1 MNFPSRIL
9 LFLLAGAAAGLLVV
23 FLTDVT
29 GILRITD
36 QWPPTKTDL
45 SNTTAA
51 AVCFGGFLGALFGVA
66 NNLAS
71 GTRDWV
77 RAVGFGLGI
86 GVAAGFVGITFGM
99 AVFAPLY
106 VEKAR
111 NPLAFLGNVIA
122 RGLGWCFI
130 GALAGTA
137 EGWRKQSV
145 RVGRNGLI
153 GGAIGGLL
161 GGAVFEIAPYLM
173 PGVRAGAV
181 SRTLGFVITGAM
193 IGLFIAL
200 VQEWL
205 KEAWVK
211 IQVGRN
217 EFSKEILLEK
227 AESKIG
233 RNELC
238 DIPLFGN
245 PQIGRSHALLVA
257 LPSGGYVVRDTGES
271 PIGVL
276 VNGAKVTSEQKLRSG
291 DQIQIVDRVLVFF
304 EKQVRQRTVLE
315 NRDVKQAPAIPVAQP
330 GVSPYALNPSSN
342 PSSNPSPGPFPAA
355 GKGSRLVVVSGPH
368 SGQSFALQAGL
379 VFGRDPGNSAALPA
393 DTKASRRHAQL
404 VTDGGGV
411 ALEDLG
417 STNGTFVNG
426 QRITRV
432 ALAPGDQI
440 VIGSTTLRVE

>member
-1 MNFPSRIL
+1 MNFPSRIV

-23 FLTDVT
+23 FLTDLT
-29 GILRITD
+29 GILRISD

-66 NNLAS
+66 SNLAS
-71 GTRDWV
+71 GTRDWL
-77 RAVGFGLGI
+77 RAIGFGLGI
-86 GVAAGFVGITFGM
+86 GIAAGFVGITFGM
-99 AVFAPLY
+99 AVFGPLY

-181 SRTLGFVITGAM
+181 SRTLGFVITGGM

-233 RNELC
+233 RQELC

-245 PQIGRSHALLVA
+245 PQIGRSHALIVA
-257 LPSGGYVVRDTGES
+257 LPGGGYAVRDTGES

-276 VNGAKVTSEQKLRSG
+276 VNGAKIAGEQKLRSG
-291 DQIQIVDRVLVFF
+291 DQVQIVDRVLVFF

-315 NRDVKQAPAIPVAQP
+315 NRDRKASLPPNSGGFQP
-330 GVSPYALNPSSN
+330 GVSPYAIP
-342 PSSNPSPGPFPAA
+342 NPSPGPFPQA
-355 GKGSRLVVVSGPH
+355 GKGSKLVVVAGPH
-368 SGQSFALQAGL
+368 AGQSFVLQAGL
-379 VFGRDPGNSAALPA
+379 IFGRDPGNSGALPA
-393 DTKASRRHAQL
+393 DSKASRRHAQL
-404 VTDGGGV
+404 VGDGSGV

-440 VIGSTTLRVE
+440 VIGTSTLRVE

>member
-23 FLTDVT
+23 FLTDLT
-29 GILRITD
+29 GVLRITD

-45 SNTTAA
+45 NNTTCA

-66 NNLAS
+66 SNLAS

-77 RAVGFGLGI
+77 RAIGFGLGI
-86 GVAAGFVGITFGM
+86 GIAAGFVGITFGM
-99 AVFAPLY
+99 AVFGPLY

-245 PQIGRSHALLVA
+245 AQIGRSHALLVA
-257 LPSGGYVVRDTGES
+257 LPSGGYAVRDTGES

-276 VNGAKVTSEQKLRSG
+276 VNGAKITDEQKLRSG

-315 NRDVKQAPAIPVAQP
+315 NRDVRQAPAVPVAQP
-330 GVSPYALNPSSN
+330 GVSPYTIPQAPPL
-342 PSSNPSPGPFPAA
+342 G
-355 GKGSRLVVVSGPH
+355 GGRGGSRLTVVAGPH
-368 SGQSFALQAGL
+368 SGQSFALQVGL

-404 VTDGGGV
+404 VSDGGGGV

-426 QRITRV
+426 QRITKV

>member
-29 GILRITD
+29 GVLRITD
-36 QWPPTKTDL
+36 LWPPTKTDL

-66 NNLAS
+66 SNLAS

-77 RAVGFGLGI
+77 RAIGFGLGI
-86 GVAAGFVGITFGM
+86 GIAAGFVGITFGM
-99 AVFAPLY
+99 AVFGPLY

-153 GGAIGGLL
+153 GGAMGGLL

-245 PQIGRSHALLVA
+245 AQIGRSHALLVA
-257 LPSGGYVVRDTGES
+257 LPSGGYAVRDTGES

-276 VNGAKVTSEQKLRSG
+276 VNGAKIAGEQKLRSG

-315 NRDVKQAPAIPVAQP
+315 NRDVKQAPAVPVAQP
-330 GVSPYALNPSSN
+330 GVSPYTIPQAPPL
-342 PSSNPSPGPFPAA
+342 G
-355 GKGSRLVVVSGPH
+355 GGRGGSKLVVVAGPH

-404 VTDGGGV
+404 VADGGGV
-411 ALEDLG
+411 ALEDMG

-426 QRITRV
+426 QRITKV

>member
-1 MNFPSRIL
+1 VNFPSRIL

-29 GILRITD
+29 GVLRITD
-36 QWPPTKTDL
+36 LWPPTKTDL

-66 NNLAS
+66 SNLAS

-77 RAVGFGLGI
+77 RAIGFGLGI
-86 GVAAGFVGITFGM
+86 GIAAGFVGITFGM
-99 AVFAPLY
+99 AVFGPLY

-153 GGAIGGLL
+153 GGAMGGLL

-245 PQIGRSHALLVA
+245 AQIGRSHALLVA
-257 LPSGGYVVRDTGES
+257 LPSGGYAVRDTGES

-276 VNGAKVTSEQKLRSG
+276 VNGAKIAGEQKLRSG

-315 NRDVKQAPAIPVAQP
+315 NRDVKQAPAVPVAQP
-330 GVSPYALNPSSN
+330 GVSPYTIPQAPPL
-342 PSSNPSPGPFPAA
+342 G
-355 GKGSRLVVVSGPH
+355 GGRGGSKLVVVAGPH

-404 VTDGGGV
+404 VADGGGV
-411 ALEDLG
+411 ALEDMG

-426 QRITRV
+426 QRITKV

>member
-45 SNTTAA
+45 NNTTTA

-77 RAVGFGLGI
+77 RAIGFGLGI
-86 GVAAGFVGITFGM
+86 GIAAGFVGITFGM
-99 AVFAPLY
+99 AVFGPLY

-233 RNELC
+233 RSELC

-245 PQIGRSHALLVA
+245 AQIGRSHALLVA
-257 LPSGGYVVRDTGES
+257 LPSGGYIVRDTGES

-276 VNGAKVTSEQKLRSG
+276 VNGAKVAGEQKLRSG

-315 NRDVKQAPAIPVAQP
+315 NRDVKQAPAAPVAQP
-330 GVSPYALNPSSN
+330 GVSPYAIAP
-342 PSSNPSPGPFPAA
+342 PAPTSGGA
-355 GKGSRLVVVSGPH
+355 NVGGSRLTVVAGPH

-404 VTDGGGV
+404 VSENGGV

-432 ALAPGDQI
+432 ALALGDQI
-440 VIGSTTLRVE
+440 VIG

>member
-1 MNFPSRIL
+1 L

-29 GILRITD
+29 GVLRITD
-36 QWPPTKTDL
+36 LWPPTKTDL

-66 NNLAS
+66 SNLAS

-77 RAVGFGLGI
+77 RAIGFGLGI
-86 GVAAGFVGITFGM
+86 GIAAGFVGITFGM
-99 AVFAPLY
+99 AVFGPLY

-245 PQIGRSHALLVA
+245 AQIGRSHALLVA
-257 LPSGGYVVRDTGES
+257 LPSGGYAVRDTGES

-276 VNGAKVTSEQKLRSG
+276 VNGAKITDEQKLRSG

-315 NRDVKQAPAIPVAQP
+315 NRDVRQAPAVPVAQP
-330 GVSPYALNPSSN
+330 GVSPYTIPQAPPL
-342 PSSNPSPGPFPAA
+342 G
-355 GKGSRLVVVSGPH
+355 GGRGGSRLTVVAGPH
-368 SGQSFALQAGL
+368 SGQSFALQVGL

-404 VTDGGGV
+404 VSDGGGGV

-426 QRITRV
+426 QRITKV

>member
-23 FLTDVT
+23 FLTDIT

-45 SNTTAA
+45 NNTTSA

-137 EGWRKQSV
+137 EGWRKQSI

-227 AESKIG
+227 SESKIG
-233 RNELC
+233 RSELC

-245 PQIGRSHALLVA
+245 AQIGRSHALLVA
-257 LPSGGYVVRDTGES
+257 LPSGGYAVRDTGES

-276 VNGAKVTSEQKLRSG
+276 VNGAKINTEQKVRSG

-315 NRDVKQAPAIPVAQP
+315 NRDIKQAPAIPVAQP
-330 GVSPYALNPSSN
+330 GVSPYAIPQT
-342 PSSNPSPGPFPAA
+342 PPPG
-355 GKGSRLVVVSGPH
+355 GGRGGGRLLVVAGPH
-368 SGQSFALQAGL
+368 SGQSFALLAGL
-379 VFGRDPGNSAALPA
+379 VFGRDPGNGAALPA

-404 VTDGGGV
+404 VSDSGGV

-440 VIGSTTLRVE
+440 VIGTSTLKVE

>member
-9 LFLLAGAAAGLLVV
+9 LFLLAGAVAGLLVV
-23 FLTDVT
+23 FLTDLT
-29 GILRITD
+29 GVLRITD

-66 NNLAS
+66 SNLAS

-77 RAVGFGLGI
+77 RAIGFGLGI
-86 GVAAGFVGITFGM
+86 GIAAGFVGITFGM
-99 AVFAPLY
+99 AVFGPLY

-153 GGAIGGLL
+153 GGAMGGLL

-245 PQIGRSHALLVA
+245 AQIGRSHALLVA
-257 LPSGGYVVRDTGES
+257 LPSGGYAVRDTGES

-276 VNGAKVTSEQKLRSG
+276 VNGAKITGEQKLRSG

-315 NRDVKQAPAIPVAQP
+315 NRDVRQAPAVPVAQP
-330 GVSPYALNPSSN
+330 GVSPYTIPQAPPL
-342 PSSNPSPGPFPAA
+342 G
-355 GKGSRLVVVSGPH
+355 GGRGGSKLVVVAGPH
-368 SGQSFALQAGL
+368 SGQSFALQVGL

-404 VTDGGGV
+404 VADGGGV

-426 QRITRV
+426 QRITKV